1 MVDLGERR
9 VADEHRGAAVVELS
23 AQLGRR
29 EADVERE
36 QHRAG
41 EQHAV
46 VGLEQLVAVAAEPR
60 DAVARMD
67 VEVVLQD
74 LGQPRGALGHVG
86 VGEDA
91 SARSALVLDHALSIG
106 KQAPCSEQEVDRGE
120 RELHQLM
127 GPRS

>member
-1 MVDLGERR
+1 MSRGSRTSTER
-9 VADEHRGAAVVELS
+9 AAVVELS
-23 AQLGRR
+23 AQLVRR

-41 EQHAV
+41 EKHAV
-46 VGLEQLVAVAAEPR
+46 VRLEQLVAVAAEPR
-60 DAVARMD
+60 DAVAGPD

-74 LGQPRGALGHVG
+74 LRHASGALGHVG

-106 KQAPCSEQEVDRGE
+106 EEAPRSEEEVDRGE
-120 RELHQLM
+120 RQLHQLTR
-127 GPRS
+127 PRS